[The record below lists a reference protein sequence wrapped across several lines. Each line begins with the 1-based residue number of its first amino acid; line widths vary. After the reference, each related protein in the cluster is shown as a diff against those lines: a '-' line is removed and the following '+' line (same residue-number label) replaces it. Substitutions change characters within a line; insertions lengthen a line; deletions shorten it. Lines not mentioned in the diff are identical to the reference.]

1 MIRSMPDTRARF
13 IPSFMKER
21 VGKEG
26 SFREV
31 VPAEGI
37 TRENK

>member
-1 MIRSMPDTRARF
+1 MSVPDTRARF
-13 IPSFMKER
+13 IPSFVKGH
-21 VGKEG
+21 VGKEV